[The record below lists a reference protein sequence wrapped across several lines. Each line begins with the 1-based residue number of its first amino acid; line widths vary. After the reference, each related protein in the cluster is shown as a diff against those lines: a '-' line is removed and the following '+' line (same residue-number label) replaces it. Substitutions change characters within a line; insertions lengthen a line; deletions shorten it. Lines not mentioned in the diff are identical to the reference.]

1 MGFMEL
7 QMIGLIPLCLFVI
20 GMYLI
25 NGYESVLI
33 AINLD
38 MFEDPFYFYYI

>member
-25 NGYESVLI
+25 NGYEFALI
-33 AINLD
+33 VINLD
-38 MFEDPFYFYYI
+38 LFEDPFYFYYV